1 MSSKQSKLRLV
12 GAFAVLASLA
22 LAVSCKGF
30 FVNPTLTS
38 IAISP
43 TSPQVEQGKTLQLQA
58 FGTYDDGTRKQ
69 VRSGVAWSSD
79 AQTIATVDVN
89 TGVLTGVA
97 PGTAGISASAQALSS
112 SATATVF
119 IVINSIT
126 ISPTS
131 ASIAV
136 DGGSAQF
143 TVSANGG
150 TNITSGATLVAQLN
164 GVTETRINCI
174 FDSTVQAQVCTDS
187 QAPQGTYQ
195 IVASY
200 PGSTLAATA
209 TLTVPAP

>member
-1 MSSKQSKLRLV
+1 MSSKQPKLRLA
-12 GAFAVLASLA
+12 GALAVLATLA

-38 IAISP
+38 IAINP
-43 TSPQVEQGKTLQLQA
+43 TAPQVEQGKTLQLQA
-58 FGTYDDGTRKQ
+58 FGTDDTGKRAQIK
-69 VRSGVAWSSD
+69 SGVVWSSD
-79 AQTIATVDVN
+79 SPAVATVDAN
-89 TGVLTGVA
+89 SGILTGVA
-97 PGTAGISASAQALSS
+97 PGTAGITASAQALSAT
-112 SATATVF
+112 ATATVF
-119 IVINSIT
+119 IVINSIA
-126 ISPTS
+126 ISPSS

-150 TNITSGATLVAQLN
+150 TNVTSGATLVAQLN
-164 GVTETRINCI
+164 GATETRINCI
-174 FDSTVQAQVCTDS
+174 FDSTVQAQVCTDN

-200 PGSTLAATA
+200 PGSILTATA